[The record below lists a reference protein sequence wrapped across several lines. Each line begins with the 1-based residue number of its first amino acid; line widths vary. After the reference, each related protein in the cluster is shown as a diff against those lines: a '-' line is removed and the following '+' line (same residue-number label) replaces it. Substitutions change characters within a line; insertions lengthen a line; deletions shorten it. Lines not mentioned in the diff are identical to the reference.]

1 MPMPNCFKEYV
12 ELVCQQLRW
21 KKARPVIEREIGI
34 HLCDQRD
41 ALIKSGMD
49 EDTANLESIRQMG
62 DAVEIGMKL
71 DRVHRPKPQW
81 SMLAATAALLM
92 IGLLIRLFIFNDG
105 DRSGLLSVRLF
116 YTAIG
121 IIVML
126 IAYFSDFSLLGKY
139 PKTILFSVMAISIAG
154 LCLSPTI
161 NGQSFYTQYIT
172 LLFPL
177 SFTGMIFATR
187 NKGYSGIILSGWAFA
202 ILAFIAICI
211 PSVSGFL
218 LFSIS
223 GILLLSVAIYRN
235 WFGVKRTHGFSL
247 LLIPIFLITA
257 AFSVFM
263 GTSDYRWNRLSIAFN
278 PSLDPNGAGYLGNM
292 TKELLS
298 SASLLGMGNI
308 PEQYHVMLREP
319 INLFQTDLILTAVI
333 SLLGWIAFL
342 GIIIALLFFIVK
354 GFSLCFK
361 QKSSLGLFV
370 SLSIMITF
378 TIQML
383 IYVVFN
389 LGFQLISPLSLPLI
403 SYGNTAT
410 VINLGLIGLML
421 SVFRTGDMVKGEGGP
436 CKNNKL
442 FSWNNGKLTIDFKVH

>member
-1 MPMPNCFKEYV
+1 MPMPECFKEYV

-21 KKARPVIEREIGI
+21 KKARPVIEREIGS

-41 ALIKSGMD
+41 VLIKSGMD
-49 EDTANLESIRQMG
+49 EDTATLESIRQMG

-71 DRVHRPKPQW
+71 DRIHRPKPQW

-116 YTAIG
+116 YTTMG

-126 IAYFSDFSLLGKY
+126 IAYFSDFSVLGKY
-139 PKTILFSVMAISIAG
+139 PKMVFFSVMAISIAG
-154 LCLSPTI
+154 LYLSPTI

-177 SFTGMIFATR
+177 YFSAIIFAVR
-187 NKGYSGIILSGWAFA
+187 NKGYSGIILSGLAFA
-202 ILAFIAICI
+202 ILAFIAIYI

-218 LFSIS
+218 LFSIA
-223 GILLLSVAIYRN
+223 GVLLLSVAIYRE
-235 WFGVKRTHGFSL
+235 WFGVKRTHAFLL
-247 LLIPIFLITA
+247 LLIPIFLITV
-257 AFSVFM
+257 AFFVFM
-263 GTSDYRWNRLSIAFN
+263 GTNDYRWNRLSIAFN
-278 PSLDPNGAGYLGNM
+278 PSLDPNGAGYFGNI
-292 TKELLS
+292 TRELLS
-298 SASLLGMGNI
+298 SARLFGMGNI

-319 INLFQTDLILTAVI
+319 INLFQTDLIITAVI

-378 TIQML
+378 TMQVL
-383 IYVVFN
+383 SYVVFN

-410 VINLGLIGLML
+410 VINLGLIGFML
-421 SVFRTGDMVKGEGGP
+421 SVFRTGDMVKDEGGP
-436 CKNNKL
+436 CKNNRL